1 VRAAE
6 DPALMDHL
14 AEHRV
19 TLEVALTSNVQTR
32 AAASYAEHPVRTL
45 LRHGVPVTLNT
56 DNPRASATTLAREYE
71 LAGTLAGLTDDDLTA
86 VARHSLTAS
95 FL

>member
-1 VRAAE
+1 
-6 DPALMDHL
+6 MDHL

-32 AAASYAEHPVRTL
+32 AAAGYAEHPLRTL

-71 LAGTLAGLTDDDLTA
+71 LAGALAGLTEEELAA
-86 VARHSLTAS
+86 VARHSVSAS